1 MSEAGSPS
9 WVGSDVGS
17 EELVLP
23 ECFTSEPVR
32 DQAVM
37 RLIESGQ
44 LQPKLLQGVQTAESA
59 LTLVLSILA
68 SMSAELQ
75 CVVQLLSQKEQQ
87 LQTLKLLSVMQG
99 E

>member
-1 MSEAGSPS
+1 
-9 WVGSDVGS
+9 
-17 EELVLP
+17 
-23 ECFTSEPVR
+23 
-32 DQAVM
+32 
-37 RLIESGQ
+37 
-44 LQPKLLQGVQTAESA
+44 VQTAESA